1 MEKYLLIKDQDACE
15 FLELPT
21 DPEYFYDENDIKT
34 LLNEGTL
41 DQLLDCLEFAPG
53 GVIALIKKIAVETKL
68 DSSEKREAI
77 SKHLNINIDSM
88 IKNNELSKGP
98 LDDSNENGSRVRRS
112 TPINSGSNA
121 QDLSKKYNVIS
132 RDK

>member
-1 MEKYLLIKDQDACE
+1 
-15 FLELPT
+15 
-21 DPEYFYDENDIKT
+21 
-34 LLNEGTL
+34 
-41 DQLLDCLEFAPG
+41 
-53 GVIALIKKIAVETKL
+53 
-68 DSSEKREAI
+68 
-77 SKHLNINIDSM
+77 M

-112 TPINSGSNA
+112 TPINSGLNA